1 MIPKKTGPRE
11 SLTRSPEE
19 EEAALAVQHTFFSG
33 TNLEILSFNETE
45 PHLKFC

>member
-19 EEAALAVQHTFFSG
+19 EEAALAVQHTF
-33 TNLEILSFNETE
+33 LVE
-45 PHLKFC
+45 PTWRF